1 MAKLKPNQ
9 FYTSFGAL
17 ITEHPILFQTEMV
30 QAILEGRKTQTRRTQ
45 GLEKMNEDSALWYRK
60 GAEDTKLFTNG
71 FKSVDRDREIG
82 NYHPLFQFFNV
93 IDQNPDHKYYVR
105 PKDKPGDLF
114 WTKETHKL
122 GAWREDGRMAFDF
135 KASPEIT
142 NTPWVQYTEE
152 EDPDSEKFNKI
163 WEKATSTLLDKGY
176 QSGPDGLFHWEAG
189 QSPLPWRP
197 SIFLPKAASRIWL
210 MLEEIYPERLQD
222 ISENDAKAEGIFRWT
237 QTNLKSQP
245 THYRVYTDD
254 DPEALYT
261 SCPIDSFETLWSSI
275 NGKKSW
281 DSNPWVWV
289 RKFRVISREARPS
302 MEVIERNYL
311 EVLSVNSDQLT
322 VKEESYE

>member
-9 FYTSFGAL
+9 FFTSYGAL
-17 ITEHPILFQTEMV
+17 ITEHPILFQTELV

-45 GLEKMNEDSALWYRK
+45 GLEKMNEDSALWYRT

-93 IDQNPDHKYYVR
+93 IDQTPDRKYYTR

-114 WTKETHKL
+114 WVKETHKL
-122 GAWREDGRMAFDF
+122 GAWRADGRMAFDF

-176 QSGPDGLFHWEAG
+176 QSGPDGSFHWEAG
-189 QSPLPWRP
+189 QSPLPWKP
-197 SIFLPKAASRIWL
+197 SRFMPKVASRIWL

-222 ISENDAKAEGIFRWT
+222 ISEEDASKEGIEIIHFAELT
-237 QTNLKSQP
+237 VPVFKNYLLKKKLGTTN
-245 THYRVYTDD
+245 
-254 DPEALYT
+254 
-261 SCPIDSFETLWSSI
+261 PILSFETLWKSI

-289 RKFRVISREARPS
+289 RKFRVISKEARPS
-302 MEVIERNYL
+302 MEKIERNYL